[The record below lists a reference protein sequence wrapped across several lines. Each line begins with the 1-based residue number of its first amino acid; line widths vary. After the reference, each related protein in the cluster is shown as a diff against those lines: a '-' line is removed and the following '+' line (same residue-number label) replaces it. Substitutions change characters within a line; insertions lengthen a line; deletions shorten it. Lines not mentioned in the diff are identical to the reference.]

1 MDQFHVMH
9 IALGSYIPSWKH
21 NRNIYRSLLFCR
33 YTYMSVSNCKRLL
46 TSQLE
51 GKWQLEE
58 KYLDS
63 ALKFATY
70 ALVAIL
76 RLQL

>member
-1 MDQFHVMH
+1 
-9 IALGSYIPSWKH
+9 
-21 NRNIYRSLLFCR
+21 
-33 YTYMSVSNCKRLL
+33 MSVSNCKRLL